1 MSKRKGRSVK
11 KHLVAHT
18 TLLVVGEG
26 ADDKAFIT
34 HMKTL
39 FCPRGSGHSVKV
51 EAGDGGSAGNI
62 ITNVIRTHRNSD
74 FDRRILVLD
83 SDLPPAQAERRKA
96 EQAGYDIILW
106 RPQCL
111 EGALLEVLGEK
122 IGAHENSQ
130 QLKQRLHPRLADR
143 HTEPA
148 AYAELFPRPV
158 LEKTTNESVCSL
170 RHYLENKQN

>member
-11 KHLVAHT
+11 KHLV
-18 TLLVVGEG
+18 V
-26 ADDKAFIT
+26 
-34 HMKTL
+34 
-39 FCPRGSGHSVKV
+39 
-51 EAGDGGSAGNI
+51 
-62 ITNVIRTHRNSD
+62 
-74 FDRRILVLD
+74 
-83 SDLPPAQAERRKA
+83 QAERRKA

-111 EGALLEVLGEK
+111 EGALLEVLGER